1 MRTLVVIVMLGL
13 LLSLFPALAGEITSK
28 VIIDGS
34 YEDVRYDLEDAIVSR
49 GLTVDHISHVSD
61 MLQRTAEVVPG
72 SRQIYIK
79 GEQFQFCS
87 ATLSRAAMQA
97 DPANITFCPYMVFM
111 YETLNK
117 PGMVHVGFRR
127 LNEIGSEQS
136 IKALAAVNA
145 LLKGIVSEVS
155 GN

>member
-1 MRTLVVIVMLGL
+1 MRALGILAVGL
-13 LLSLFPALAGEITSK
+13 LLSVLPAAGDNITSK
-28 VIIDGS
+28 VVIEGT

-61 MLQRTAEVVPG
+61 MLQRTADVVPG
-72 SRQIYIK
+72 STQIYNQ
-79 GEQFQFCS
+79 GEQFRFCS
-87 ATLSRAAMQA
+87 ATLSPAAMQA
-97 DPANITFCPYMVFM
+97 DPANITFCPYMVFI
-111 YETLNK
+111 YEAADK
-117 PGMVHVGFRR
+117 PGMIHLGFRR

-145 LLKGIVSEVS
+145 LLKEIVSEVS